1 MKKFLTGKRVP
12 CISIARSYIPKAP
25 TFHDNKLI
33 TDFREKD
40 ELFNSFFAHQC
51 SLITNTNELPMNC
64 DSLIDKSL
72 PNISFT
78 DNGLGKIIKCLDP
91 NKDHGHDMMSM
102 RMLTICGD
110 SIYKAL
116 RIIFRDSLD
125 QGTFPLC

>member
-1 MKKFLTGKRVP
+1 
-12 CISIARSYIPKAP
+12 
-25 TFHDNKLI
+25 
-33 TDFREKD
+33 
-40 ELFNSFFAHQC
+40 
-51 SLITNTNELPMNC
+51 MNC

-72 PNISFT
+72 SNISFT

-125 QGTFPLC
+125 QGTFLYAEKKSTLRLFIKKRQTINKAL